1 MSQYEFESNHDGD
14 WDDNEE
20 VAWNEADW
28 QDFLRKSDKEVARFI
43 TVYNKVK
50 KNPDRLDAAAS
61 LMGWHRDDWS
71 STDEI
76 DMDVDEIQQLRPLDI
91 DEVKK
96 MDHNSNYLVS
106 VK

>member
-28 QDFLRKSDKEVARFI
+28 QNFLRKSDKEVARFI

-50 KNPDRLDAAAS
+50 KNPDR
-61 LMGWHRDDWS
+61 
-71 STDEI
+71 
-76 DMDVDEIQQLRPLDI
+76 PLTA
-91 DEVKK
+91 E
-96 MDHNSNYLVS
+96 
-106 VK
+106 

>member
-50 KNPDRLDAAAS
+50 KNNSPHLDQN
-61 LMGWHRDDWS
+61 L
-71 STDEI
+71 I
-76 DMDVDEIQQLRPLDI
+76 I
-91 DEVKK
+91 K
-96 MDHNSNYLVS
+96 MTTLLGCHL
-106 VK
+106 